1 MRIFTICSQKVCPKL
16 VEENLKVLLNKFR
29 IQFTFLKVFVE
40 DNRPL
45 YPET

>member
-1 MRIFTICSQKVCPKL
+1 MRVFTICSKKVSAKL
-16 VEENLKVLLNKFR
+16 VHENLKILLNKFR

-40 DNRPL
+40 DDQKL